1 MRLNGDRVDLGT
13 IDIARDRE
21 RGVPRYNDFRER
33 LRKKRITRFEDLTDD
48 PELAEEI
55 RDVYD
60 DDIDRVDLQVGMLAE
75 PLPPGFG
82 FSDTAFRIFILMA
95 SRRLKSDR
103 FFTNDY
109 SEDVYTPEGLAW
121 VEGNSMV
128 DLLAAPPPR
137 ARRRRSTAA
146 RTRSRPGA
154 GSPRRVSSPSDASLL
169 ENARFN
175 ALVIVPNAVQG
186 VFRRRRAAVAV
197 ATAANVDGQAV
208 GLLAGMRRGHHGG
221 PVWVR
226 VVRDRALLL
235 LSPADVHRAL
245 EGSPDSVRRRPEAE
259 ARRDGRL
266 PARCAD
272 DLAGREL
279 AQSAH
284 VQRGGARHRW
294 AARRPG
300 RPLRRG
306 SPPRRRRRSPP
317 RRADDGGGLGW
328 EAWNEG
334 FRRMTRRVV
343 LGDGA
348 ADDAEVSETLAE
360 MMGEANG
367 MPGKHLGALPG
378 LHRPA
383 GRVRGRRR
391 GGQPGRP
398 VRRRARRRGDQAGGA
413 DPPLAVRGGDTLAI
427 NGFRAL
433 ALLASHARQRERALA
448 DDGYL
453 EGCLEEAM
461 RLWPTT
467 TMLSRETLAETE
479 WGGVAVPAG
488 AQVLIPNLFLHRDR
502 ERHDYA
508 DRFAPERWVDGTAAG
523 DWSFNHFSR
532 GPQGCPGAAIAL
544 AIGKSAL
551 ATVLRDREVEL
562 VSPPLDPGRPLPHML
577 DFFGVRVRLS

>member
-1 MRLNGDRVDLGT
+1 M
-13 IDIARDRE
+13 
-21 RGVPRYNDFRER
+21 
-33 LRKKRITRFEDLTDD
+33 
-48 PELAEEI
+48 
-55 RDVYD
+55 
-60 DDIDRVDLQVGMLAE
+60 
-75 PLPPGFG
+75 
-82 FSDTAFRIFILMA
+82 
-95 SRRLKSDR
+95 SR
-103 FFTNDY
+103 
-109 SEDVYTPEGLAW
+109 
-121 VEGNSMV
+121 
-128 DLLAAPPPR
+128 
-137 ARRRRSTAA
+137 
-146 RTRSRPGA
+146 
-154 GSPRRVSSPSDASLL
+154 PSDASLL

-186 VFRRRRAAVAV
+186 VFRRRRAAVAA

-245 EGSPDSVRRRPEAE
+245 EGSPDPFASDPKPKRDGMVAFQPDALTISRGESWRKRRAFNEAVLGTGAPLGDLGDRCALVAAEEAE
-259 ARRDGRL
+259 AIASAAAEDG
-266 PARCAD
+266 D
-272 DLAGREL
+272 E
-279 AQSAH
+279 
-284 VQRGGARHRW
+284 
-294 AARRPG
+294 
-300 RPLRRG
+300 
-306 SPPRRRRRSPP
+306 
-317 RRADDGGGLGW
+317 LGW

-334 FRRMTRRVV
+334 LRRMTRRVV

-348 ADDAEVSETLAE
+348 ADDAEISGVLAE

-367 MPGKHLGALPG
+367 MPGRTSARYPGFIARLGEYVAAAEPG
-378 LHRPA
+378 SLVARFAAAPA
-383 GRVRGRRR
+383 DAETKPV
-391 GGQPGRP
+391 GQIPHWLF
-398 VRRRARRRGDQAGGA
+398 A
-413 DPPLAVRGGDTLAI
+413 GGDTLAI

-433 ALLASHARQRERALA
+433 ALLATHPRQRERALA
-448 DDGYL
+448 DDAYL

-508 DRFAPERWVDGTAAG
+508 DRFAPERWVDGTAAD

-562 VSPPLDPGRPLPHML
+562 VSPSLDPAKPLPHML
-577 DFFGVRVRLS
+577 DFFGLSFRLS